1 MGATTTEGTG
11 PGSVDKILPTIK
23 NGRIYL
29 SNIVNIKSLLDGVL
43 VLEEFEPNFQTN
55 QASPHVDVLHH
66 IEQVQTEQV
75 VKRQI
80 QISQSFNHSI
90 KVHNPNTSSEIVLP
104 LSLEKKESYK
114 IIVSKKARVK
124 NRLVS
129 NRLGEKQKKQRK
141 KIIRVKNRLV
151 SNRLGEKQKKQRKKI
166 ISSEVLLI
174 GNNQKIVISKSNT

>member
-1 MGATTTEGTG
+1 VGATTTEGTG

-75 VKRQI
+75 LKKQI

-90 KVHNPNTSSEIVLP
+90 KNPNTSPEIVLP
-104 LSLEKKESYK
+104 LSLDKKESYK

-129 NRLGEKQKKQRK
+129 NRLDEKQK
-141 KIIRVKNRLV
+141 N
-151 SNRLGEKQKKQRKKI
+151 QRKKI

-174 GNNQKIVISKSNT
+174 GKNQKIVISKSNI